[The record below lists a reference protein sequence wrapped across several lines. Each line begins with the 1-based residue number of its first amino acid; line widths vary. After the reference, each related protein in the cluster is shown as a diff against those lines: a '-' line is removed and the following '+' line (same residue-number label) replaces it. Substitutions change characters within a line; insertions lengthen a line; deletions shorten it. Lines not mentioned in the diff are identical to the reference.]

1 MVAHHP
7 ESEGGRGDRFMRTG
21 VLALVCL
28 AASVVLGLAWFWQV
42 PLMGDDGSYAY
53 RTANWISDHGLPPFA
68 AGTERGEQAMGH
80 PVLFFWLWAVCISLF
95 GNSLLTARI
104 LPTIATTLVLAG
116 TWKLASS
123 FSRDRLVGMMAVLG
137 LLASPVFITQMFRPL
152 PDMAFTAAVV
162 WSLYH
167 CSRNRFLPALLFAC
181 LAAALKEQG
190 ILLAGA
196 LFLCDLLTTRRFRP
210 RMLLWLSPLLVLAM
224 TFLSNLLANGYI
236 CYASHFSLNTQTISP
251 PPNWFRYWLGY
262 FGGNIL
268 GADYRWIPVSVALA
282 LVLAE
287 GRARLTLPVIAAL
300 LAPALFHGGHTAV
313 YTVLIGTLYLWAIRV
328 RRRLPRKITA
338 VSVMLPVLT
347 VLFLVGL
354 VPFTHGSNHDLMRY
368 VLAVYPPL
376 MVLLASRILSAGWGT
391 ALPVWGIFLLASL
404 SGAGHV
410 GPEVWQSEDSPLGL
424 VMAVEYR
431 GAIEASDNPFTVR
444 EGVLEDPALG
454 FVDTPRGF
462 REGAQGQL
470 IVSCPLELEGLPDG
484 YRLTGDT
491 LYSWKHEDLYV
502 VSLQMV
508 PAY

>member
-1 MVAHHP
+1 
-7 ESEGGRGDRFMRTG
+7 MRTG
-21 VLALVCL
+21 ILAMACLALSI
-28 AASVVLGLAWFWQV
+28 ALGLAWFWQV
-42 PLMGDDGSYAY
+42 PLMGDDGAYAY

-68 AGTERGEQAMGH
+68 SGTERGEQAMGH

-104 LPTIATTLVLAG
+104 LPTIATALALAG

-123 FSRDRLVGMMAVLG
+123 FSRDRLVGVLAVLG

-167 CSRNRFLPALLFAC
+167 CSGNRFLPSLLLAC

-196 LFLCDLLTTRRFRP
+196 LFLCDILSTRRFRP
-210 RMLLWLSPLLVLAM
+210 RMLLWLSPILVLAV
-224 TFLSNLLANGYI
+224 TFLSNLLVNGYL
-236 CYASHFSLNTQTISP
+236 CYSSHFCLQTLPVSL

-268 GADYRWIPVSVALA
+268 GADCRWIPVSVALA
-282 LVLAE
+282 LVMAE
-287 GRARLTLPVIAAL
+287 GRMRLTLPVIAAL
-300 LAPALFHGGHTAV
+300 LAPSLFLGGHTAV
-313 YTVLIGTLYLWAIRV
+313 YTILIGALYLWAIGV
-328 RRRLPRKITA
+328 RRRLPRKVTA

-376 MVLLASRILSAGWGT
+376 MVLLASRMLSAGWRI
-391 ALPVWGIFLLASL
+391 ALPVWGIFILASVT
-404 SGAGHV
+404 GAGHITTE
-410 GPEVWQSEDSPLGL
+410 GWQSEDSPLGL

-431 GAIEASDNPFTVR
+431 EAIEASENPFTVR

-454 FVDTPRGF
+454 FVDAPREF
-462 REGAQGQL
+462 TEGEPGQL

-491 LYSWKHEDLYV
+491 LFSWRHEGLYV

-508 PAY
+508 PAS